1 VVRGVRGGVVR
12 RMRGSLRA
20 KFILAIAALI
30 VALMGTVTVIVNRQQ
45 HAALLEQARLRAVTL
60 ARGLAAVSEGY
71 LLSYNFIQ
79 LEQVMESVRD
89 DEEDV
94 AYAITH
100 RRDGQVAVYSGRSDL
115 QGKQLDDPVTKRALE
130 ATEPLVQEVVI
141 PRTGERGYDVAIP
154 IYMPSSSQKW
164 GTVRLGFSLER
175 AYRSISQTR
184 RVLLVVSLL
193 AMACGVFLAAYMA
206 TRIVRP
212 IGQLVAGAHEFAK
225 GSYDHAIHVDSKDE
239 IGYLASAFN
248 QLGTSLQL
256 HVAFLEEEKRRLED
270 ANHRLREA
278 QEQLIQSERLATVGK
293 LAAKVAHEVN
303 NPLAI
308 IKTAIRIIKGQTE
321 GDEVMR
327 DNFTEIEEEIARIA
341 RIVRGLLDLS
351 RPAPAAEIVDVN
363 RLVQGLERLL
373 GPNLREKDIALAVS
387 MDPTRPSVRI
397 SADQLKQVIL
407 NLVRNA
413 ADAMPGGGSV
423 SIETA
428 RHGTHVEIRVAD
440 DGCGIPEEN
449 LKRIFDPFFSTK
461 GHEQGMGL
469 GLSVSHGIIQAAKGT
484 MVVDSVVDRGTT
496 FRVSLPAVEAEDAP
510 VEATEQVPEVS
521 VHG

>member
-1 VVRGVRGGVVR
+1 
-12 RMRGSLRA
+12 MRGSLRA
-20 KFILAIAALI
+20 KFVLAVAVLI
-30 VALMGTVTVIVNRQQ
+30 IALMGTVTVIVNRHQQ
-45 HAALLEQARLRAVTL
+45 EALLEQARLRAVTL
-60 ARGLAAVSEGY
+60 ARGLAAASEGY
-71 LLSYNFIQ
+71 ILSYNFIQ
-79 LEQVMESVRD
+79 LEQVIESVRD

-100 RRDGQVAVYSGRSDL
+100 RRDGQVAVFSGRSDL

-130 ATEPLVQEVVI
+130 ATEPLVQEVII
-141 PRTGERGYDVAIP
+141 PSTGERGYDVAIP
-154 IYMPSSSQKW
+154 IYMPSSTQKW
-164 GTVRLGFSLER
+164 GTVRLGFSLGR
-175 AYRSISQTR
+175 AYASIRQTR
-184 RVLLVVSLL
+184 RDLLVISLL
-193 AMACGVFLAAYMA
+193 AMVSGVFLAAWMA
-206 TRIVRP
+206 TRIARP
-212 IGQLVAGAHEFAK
+212 IGQLVAGVHEFAK

-256 HVAFLEEEKRRLED
+256 HVAFLEEEKRRLEES
-270 ANHRLREA
+270 NRRLREA

-308 IKTAIRIIKGQTE
+308 IKTAIRIIKGQVD
-321 GDEVMR
+321 GDEVIR

-363 RLVQGLERLL
+363 RVVQGLERLL
-373 GPNLREKDIALAVS
+373 APNLSEKDIVLTVAV
-387 MDPTRPSVRI
+387 DPTRPSVRI
-397 SADQLKQVIL
+397 STDQLKQVIL

-413 ADAMPGGGSV
+413 GDAMPGGGAVSV
-423 SIETA
+423 ETA
-428 RHGTHVEIRVAD
+428 RQGTNVEIRVTD
-440 DGCGIPEEN
+440 DGCGIPEGN
-449 LKRIFDPFFSTK
+449 LKRIFDPFFTTK
-461 GHEQGMGL
+461 SLEQGMGL
-469 GLSVSHGIIQAAKGT
+469 GLCVSHGIIQAAKGV
-484 MVVDSVVDRGTT
+484 MVVESTVGKGTT

-510 VEATEQVPEVS
+510 IEATEQVPEVS